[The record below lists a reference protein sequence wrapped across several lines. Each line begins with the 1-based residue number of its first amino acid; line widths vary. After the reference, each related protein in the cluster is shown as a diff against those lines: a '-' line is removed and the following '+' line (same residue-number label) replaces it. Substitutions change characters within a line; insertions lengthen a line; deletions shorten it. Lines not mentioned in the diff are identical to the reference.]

1 MSVLVAIYKSRR
13 VGPSRVAGGRPLPF
27 QVYSTAARNAAA
39 AALASTGK
47 IERWQAWVM
56 VVAVGECAS
65 SLVRQGECMT
75 VTALEAPA
83 DRQS

>member
-27 QVYSTAARNAAA
+27 QVYSTAAP
-39 AALASTGK
+39 ASTGK

-56 VVAVGECAS
+56 VVAVGKGAS
-65 SLVRQGECMT
+65 FLVRQGE
-75 VTALEAPA
+75 
-83 DRQS
+83 

>member
-56 VVAVGECAS
+56 VVAVGKGAS
-65 SLVRQGECMT
+65 FLVRQGE
-75 VTALEAPA
+75 
-83 DRQS
+83 

>member
-56 VVAVGECAS
+56 VAVSGIHCATRRVPVTS
-65 SLVRQGECMT
+65 S
-75 VTALEAPA
+75 EAPA

>member
-13 VGPSRVAGGRPLPF
+13 VGPSLVTGRPLPF
-27 QVYSTAARNAAA
+27 QVHSTAARNAAA

-47 IERWQAWVM
+47 IERLQAWVM
-56 VVAVGECAS
+56 VAVSGIHCATRRVPVTS
-65 SLVRQGECMT
+65 S
-75 VTALEAPA
+75 EAPA